1 MSSFSRKVIR
11 YGNKVVKSGPGILPL
26 EAETMRFIAA
36 NTSIPVPRV
45 YEEERGLVPSIT
57 MDYIEGETLEAVWNG
72 LPEEQKLDIAEQL
85 KGILSQLRSL
95 KGQYIG
101 SINRGEANDGRR
113 FDYKGGPFD
122 TEAEFNQFLVTDK
135 LKGCLPI
142 FYDIAFRSL
151 RTDHEIVFTHADFT
165 PRNIIVKD
173 GRVAALLDWEY
184 SGWYPEYWEFVK
196 TFKGADHRC
205 SWYNYVEAIF
215 PVCHETEY
223 INDRF
228 LGSILRH

>member
-1 MSSFSRKVIR
+1 MSCFSRKVVR
-11 YGNKVVKSGPGILPL
+11 YGDKVVKSGPGILPS

-45 YEEERGLVPSIT
+45 YKEERGLEPSIT
-57 MDYIEGETLEAVWNG
+57 MDYIEGETLHAVWNG
-72 LPEEQKLDIAEQL
+72 LPEEQKLDIEEQL

-101 SINRGEANDGRR
+101 SINRGEADDVRK
-113 FDYKGGPFD
+113 FHYTGGPFD
-122 TEAEFNQFLVTDK
+122 TEAEFNRFLVSDK
-135 LKGCLPI
+135 LKGCLSI
-142 FYDIAFRSL
+142 LYDMAFRSL
-151 RTDHEIVFTHADFT
+151 RTDHEIVFTHGNFA

-173 GRVAALLDWEY
+173 GRVVALLDWEF

-196 TFKGADHRC
+196 ALKGADHRC
-205 SWYNYVEAIF
+205 TWYNYVEAIF

-223 INDRF
+223 IKDQF
-228 LGSILRH
+228 LGAILRY